1 MGKSSLDH
9 ANIQSSE
16 EWAEEAQAKKKKKK
30 EEEEEDWKN
39 VTDAEQ
45 GQGWSNQLGESLW
58 RV

>member
-1 MGKSSLDH
+1 MLTFRVQKNGRKRLR
-9 ANIQSSE
+9 QRR
-16 EWAEEAQAKKKKKK
+16 KKKK

>member
-16 EWAEEAQAKKKKKK
+16 EWAEEAQAKKIKKKV
-30 EEEEEDWKN
+30 EEEEDWKY
-39 VTDAEQ
+39 VTVAEQ

>member
-1 MGKSSLDH
+1 MGGRGSGKG
-9 ANIQSSE
+9 
-16 EWAEEAQAKKKKKK
+16 K
-30 EEEEEDWKN
+30 EEDWKN

>member
-1 MGKSSLDH
+1 MLTFRVQKNGWKRLR
-9 ANIQSSE
+9 QR
-16 EWAEEAQAKKKKKK
+16 KKKKREK
-30 EEEEEDWKN
+30 EEDWKN